1 MDFVQEVAGI
11 TTFSAKSLEMCKSV
25 KKKKKD
31 SQLLIRI
38 NRQVR
43 DRFVELCEDN
53 NTDAAKQIRNFIEKY
68 IERHEERSGD

>member
-1 MDFVQEVAGI
+1 
-11 TTFSAKSLEMCKSV
+11 MCKSV

-38 NRQVR
+38 NREVR
-43 DRFVELCEDN
+43 DRFVDLCEEH

-68 IERHEERSGD
+68 IEKHDGREGE

>member
-1 MDFVQEVAGI
+1 M
-11 TTFSAKSLEMCKSV
+11 SS

-43 DRFVELCEDN
+43 DRFVELCEEQD
-53 NTDAAKQIRNFIEKY
+53 TDAAKQIRSFIDKY
-68 IERHEERSGD
+68 IEKHDTQHSE